1 MLQLIPFQTLL
12 RKQTKGFGQVC
23 FQRTMANQMANQM
36 ANESDVRFG
45 YISET

>member
-12 RKQTKGFGQVC
+12 RKQTKGFGKVC
-23 FQRTMANQMANQM
+23 FQRTMANQM

>member
-12 RKQTKGFGQVC
+12 RKHIKGFGKVC
-23 FQRTMANQMANQM
+23 FQRTMANQMANQ
-36 ANESDVRFG
+36 SDVRFG